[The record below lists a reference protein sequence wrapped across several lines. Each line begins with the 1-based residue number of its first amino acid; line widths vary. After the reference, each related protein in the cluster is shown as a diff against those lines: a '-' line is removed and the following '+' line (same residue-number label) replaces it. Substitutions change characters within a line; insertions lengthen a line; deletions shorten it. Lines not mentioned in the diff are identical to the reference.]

1 MSTRSN
7 SLPARG
13 EMELTCTE
21 GAHGPVGIGGI
32 PNSAS
37 VSRLTANPTGG
48 VAASPFRSE
57 VFVLANGGGLVDDS
71 LRFPSAAE
79 DGSERG
85 ELAVEVG
92 NLTPERGV
100 CDREEAAPFIRVK
113 AGGAVLPAR
122 QSKSTWK

>member
-1 MSTRSN
+1 M
-7 SLPARG
+7 
-13 EMELTCTE
+13 
-21 GAHGPVGIGGI
+21 GGI

-37 VSRLTANPTGG
+37 VSRLTADPTGG

-57 VFVLANGGGLVDDS
+57 VFVLANGGGLVEDS
-71 LRFPSAAE
+71 LRLPSAAE
-79 DGSERG
+79 DGPERG

-113 AGGAVLPAR
+113 AGGAVSSPRTAVSVQLNADTEAAGGNSR
-122 QSKSTWK
+122 AEETA